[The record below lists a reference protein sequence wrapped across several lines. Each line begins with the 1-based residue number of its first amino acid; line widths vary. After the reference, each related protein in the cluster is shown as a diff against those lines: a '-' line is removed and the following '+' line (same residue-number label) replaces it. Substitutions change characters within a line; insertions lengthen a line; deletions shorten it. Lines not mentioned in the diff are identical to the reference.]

1 MTYTLTL
8 YLKHY
13 IPLITQEVDYSL
25 HHLPLTRTMFHID
38 LLCLIQSKALAYLV
52 DPELQAQV
60 ETAKRLLL
68 QDAHRTIACV
78 ATRNLLATLKE
89 VGGVDVE

>member
-8 YLKHY
+8 DLKHY
-13 IPLITQEVDYSL
+13 IPLIAQEVDYSL
-25 HHLPLTRTMFHID
+25 HHLPLTRTMFHIN
-38 LLCLIQSKALAYLV
+38 LLCLIQSEALAYLV

-60 ETAKRLLL
+60 EPSERFLL
-68 QDAHRTIACV
+68 QDTHRTIACV